1 MESTAAVRTIH
12 FTCIGRGHGAPC
24 LPATR
29 EFWEMMRREP
39 WLKQMCERI
48 EKGDDE
54 LKHRLPVWTPS
65 CAEFKNNHR
74 AAADALKPL
83 NRLMMDFDE
92 KGHTEEICEKLKD
105 AAQPDIR
112 GMWILLIEESARR
125 GTHVLVE
132 LPAGMDAET
141 AQQIMKEVTGYEP
154 DRQVKGVDRCIY
166 MVPEDH
172 TKFVS
177 ERLFRPPLTPPV
189 GGGLIANA
197 GPERSGAFLGQ
208 ADSSGAFVMRQQDN
222 NGICNAVG
230 IANPHI
236 TSSRITNSAEQ
247 VAGAAAEQGTPQCHL
262 ERSREISPCASLS
275 RDDREN
281 GRGVL
286 PLSRGSQR
294 GSEQA
299 FESAADQT
307 TPNPSYS
314 GGECNVPTSFEGIPY
329 STIIAE
335 YWRKTGGEP
344 PIGKRNTRLH
354 QLAANLRAIC
364 DNNEEWLLEVMPR
377 FELKEQ
383 EMRSIIHSACKE
395 PTKGSKIID
404 TIVDFLGG
412 RGGAEVRRCEDTSE
426 DESNLAPTY
435 LRTHVLPKLP
445 IGLKESLVG
454 VPASMHM
461 PVLCGVMPI
470 CGAYADQVE
479 VEYCDGNMQRLGLMA
494 IIRGEQASNKSVVK
508 NAIDVWKRQFDEED
522 ALARKR
528 EEEWKERK
536 KGRKANEKAPDDPHV
551 LIRQVPVTVSCST
564 LLKRFKNSG
573 GHTLFS
579 FGEELDTLRKTN
591 GAGSWSSKY
600 DIYRL
605 AFDRGEWGQDYNS
618 DAAES
623 GVVNVAYNWTMLGT
637 NGALR
642 KCFKS
647 DNIENGLSSRVML
660 AEMPDSSFS
669 KMPKFKKRS
678 AEDEARIQEA
688 VSRLRSYT
696 GVIDVPR
703 LRKAIEQ
710 WVEEKRVEAA
720 KDIDHVKDTYRKRAA
735 VIGFRCGVIFHLL
748 ETSPI
753 PSCRRGND
761 TPATPHPIESCRRG
775 NATPATPPPIESCRR
790 GNATPATPPPT
801 GGDRG
806 GLKKESK
813 ACIDFALLM
822 AEYCLQQQIKAF
834 GEALES
840 QFMDA
845 RDECVRYGCNHS
857 IFDQLAPTFTMD
869 DLRALK
875 RGFCSEAGLRK
886 IISRWYRDQWIEKT
900 DKTHWKKLSAE
911 K

>member
-1 MESTAAVRTIH
+1 MESAAAVRAIH

-29 EFWEMMRREP
+29 EYWQMMRREP
-39 WLKQMCERI
+39 WLAQMCERI
-48 EKGDDE
+48 EKGDSE
-54 LKHRLPVWTPS
+54 LKHRLPVWTPH
-65 CAEFKNNHR
+65 CAEFRNNHR
-74 AAADALKPL
+74 AIADALRPL
-83 NRLMMDFDE
+83 NRLMLDFDE
-92 KGHTEEICEKLKD
+92 KGHTDDILERLKD
-105 AAQPDIR
+105 AAQPDVS
-112 GMWILLIEESARR
+112 GMRILLVEESVRR

-132 LPAGMDAET
+132 LPEGMSAEQ
-141 AQQIMKEVTGYEP
+141 AQHIMHEVTGYEP
-154 DRQVKGVDRCIY
+154 DAAVKDVARCIY
-166 MVPEDH
+166 LVPESH
-172 TKFVS
+172 TRFVS
-177 ERLFRPPLTPPV
+177 ERLFEINLGTALTSSV
-189 GGGLIANA
+189 
-197 GPERSGAFLGQ
+197 AF
-208 ADSSGAFVMRQQDN
+208 AMRQEDN

-236 TSSRITNSAEQ
+236 TPSCITN
-247 VAGAAAEQGTPQCHL
+247 AAEQG
-262 ERSREISPCASLS
+262 
-275 RDDREN
+275 
-281 GRGVL
+281 
-286 PLSRGSQR
+286 QR
-294 GSEQA
+294 GSEQT
-299 FESAADQT
+299 FEECKFPQEFSGIA
-307 TPNPSYS
+307 YS
-314 GGECNVPTSFEGIPY
+314 E
-329 STIIAE
+329 IIAE
-335 YWRKTGGEP
+335 FWRRTGGVP
-344 PIGKRNTRLH
+344 PIGKRNMRLH

-364 DNNEEWLLEVMPR
+364 DNNEDWLLEVMPR

-383 EMRSIIHSACKE
+383 EMRSIVHSACKE
-395 PTKGSKIID
+395 PTKGSRIID
-404 TIVDFLGG
+404 QIVESLPPKLGG
-412 RGGAEVRRCEDTSE
+412 IRK
-426 DESNLAPTY
+426 
-435 LRTHVLPKLP
+435 KLP

-479 VEYCDGNMQRLGLMA
+479 VEYCDGNYQHLGLMS
-494 IIRGEQASNKSVVK
+494 IIHGEQASNKSVVK

-536 KGRKANEKAPDDPHV
+536 KGRKANEKAPEDPHV

-564 LLKRFKNSG
+564 LLKRFKNSA
-573 GHTLFS
+573 GHTLYS

-623 GVVNVAYNWTMLGT
+623 GVVKVAYNWTMLGT

-660 AEMPDSSFS
+660 AEMPDASFS
-669 KMPKFKKRS
+669 KMPKFGRRS

-688 VSRLRSYT
+688 AARLRSFT
-696 GVIDVPR
+696 GLIDVPR

-720 KDIDHVKDTYRKRAA
+720 KDIDRVKDTYRKRAA

-748 ETSPI
+748 SGST
-753 PSCRRGND
+753 
-761 TPATPHPIESCRRG
+761 
-775 NATPATPPPIESCRR
+775 
-790 GNATPATPPPT
+790 
-801 GGDRG
+801 
-806 GLKKESK
+806 KESK
-813 ACIDFALLM
+813 SCIDFAVMM
-822 AEYCLQQQIKAF
+822 AEYCLQQQMKAF

-840 QFMDA
+840 QFVDA
-845 RDECVRYGCNHS
+845 RDECQRYGANHS
-857 IFDQLAPTFTMD
+857 IFDQLAPSFTMD

-900 DKTHWKKLSAE
+900 DKTHWKKINATL
-911 K
+911 